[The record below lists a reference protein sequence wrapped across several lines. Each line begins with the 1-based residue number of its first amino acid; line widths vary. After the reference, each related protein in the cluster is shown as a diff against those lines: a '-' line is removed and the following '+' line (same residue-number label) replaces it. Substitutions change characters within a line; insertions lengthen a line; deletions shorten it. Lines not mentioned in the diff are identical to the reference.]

1 MAVLTAL
8 GNVVF
13 LVYINVI
20 LQISGRANSSGGILY
35 SLCISMCYF
44 RLVAV
49 LAALGNVVFLCIA
62 M

>member
-1 MAVLTAL
+1 M
-8 GNVVF
+8 
-13 LVYINVI
+13 I

-35 SLCISMCYF
+35 PLCISMCYF